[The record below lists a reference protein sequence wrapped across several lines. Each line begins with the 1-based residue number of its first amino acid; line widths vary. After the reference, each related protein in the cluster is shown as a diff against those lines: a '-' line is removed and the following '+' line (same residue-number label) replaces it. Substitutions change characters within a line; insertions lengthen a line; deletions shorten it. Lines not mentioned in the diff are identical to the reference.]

1 METSKSLPPYQ
12 IELLVSSLRQI
23 FGEFDDAML
32 KTVAPLLEWVELAG
46 GQTLMREGDAG
57 DDLHFVISGRLR
69 AYVRNEAGEQTLIG
83 EIIRGQT
90 IGEMALFT
98 QEPRSATVITIR
110 DSVLVR
116 MTRPIFEQLLSV
128 YPLLSLSMTRLIIQR
143 LKHTKLPRCS
153 HGRPVNICLL
163 PISAGIDPHAF
174 GARLV
179 NALSRHETTMLV
191 TSAAIGAMLDD
202 PAIAQ
207 ANRSQLQ
214 RYRRLTQTLD
224 ELESRHGALV
234 FVPDADP
241 DSEWTR
247 RCIRYAD
254 EVLLL
259 ADAAAAPAIHPHEAR
274 YLTKEGKLTGARQVL
289 VLLHRHDKTIPTD
302 THRWLDRRPLAGHI
316 HIRPDLVRDL
326 ERLARI
332 ESGRAIGLVLCGG
345 GARGFAHLGVY
356 KALHEFGI
364 DIDYV
369 GGTSIGAVM
378 GAFAAFDMAP
388 DLVIAR
394 ARKAFRLN
402 PTSDYNL
409 IPLLSLIKGQKLK
422 RIIEGAIQECVG
434 ADADIED
441 TWKNFFCVA
450 TNYSRTCELVISRG
464 KLAKSVRA
472 SVSIPGALPPVIHN
486 GDLLVDGGTFNNF
499 PTDVMARM
507 GVGKMI
513 GVDLM
518 QEQLRET
525 KLEEVPGTWA
535 LLRNS
540 LRKTEHK
547 KFWLPSLTST
557 LLNVT
562 LLYSASRQKAAR
574 EMIDL
579 CFHPDLRHVGT
590 LQWGEF
596 DRAVEIGYRHA
607 IDVLSGMTA
616 EQLAPYLSPQPE

>member
-1 METSKSLPPYQ
+1 METSQSQPEYQ
-12 IELLVSSLRQI
+12 TELLVSSLKQI
-23 FGEFDDAML
+23 FGEFDDVML
-32 KTVAPLLEWVELAG
+32 KTLAPLLEWVELAG
-46 GQTLMREGDAG
+46 GQTLLREGDLG

-69 AYVRNEAGEQTLIG
+69 AYVRNEAGEQCLIG
-83 EIIRGQT
+83 EIMRGQT

-98 QEPRSATVITIR
+98 GEPRSATVITIR

-116 MTRPIFEQLLSV
+116 MSRPIFEQLLSE
-128 YPLLSLSMTRLIIQR
+128 YPLLSLSMTRLIIER
-143 LKHTKLPRCS
+143 LKRSNHPRF
-153 HGRPVNICLL
+153 GNWRPVNICLL
-163 PISAGIDPHAF
+163 PITAGVDPAVL

-179 NALSRHETTMLV
+179 NTLSQYETALLV
-191 TSAAIGAMLDD
+191 SSATIGALLND
-202 PAIAQ
+202 PTIAD
-207 ANRSQLQ
+207 ANRSQSE
-214 RYRRLTQTLD
+214 RYRRLTRTLD
-224 ELESRHGALV
+224 ELESRHLALI
-234 FVPDADP
+234 FVPDANP

-259 ADAAAAPAIHPHEAR
+259 ADADAPPAIHPHETR
-274 YLTKEGKLTGARQVL
+274 YLMNERMLTGARQVL
-289 VLLHRHDKTIPTD
+289 VLLHRHNKTIPTD
-302 THRWLDRRPLAGHI
+302 TGRWLDRRPLAGHI
-316 HIRPDLVRDL
+316 HIRPDLMRDV

-356 KALHEFGI
+356 KALHEYGI
-364 DIDYV
+364 EVDYV

-388 DLVIAR
+388 EQVIAR
-394 ARKAFRLN
+394 ARKAFQLN

-409 IPLLSLIKGQKLK
+409 IPLLSLIKGRKLK
-422 RIIEGAIQECVG
+422 SVIEGAIKECVG
-434 ADADIED
+434 VDADIED
-441 TWKNFFCVA
+441 TWKNFFCVV
-450 TNYSRTCELVISRG
+450 TNYSRTSELVMTRG
-464 KLAKSVRA
+464 KLAKCVRA

-486 GDLLVDGGTFNNF
+486 GDLLIDGGTFNNF

-507 GVGKMI
+507 GVGKII

-518 QEQLRET
+518 QETWREV

-540 LRKTEHK
+540 LRKVERK

-562 LLYSASRQKAAR
+562 LLYSTSRQKAAR
-574 EMIDL
+574 EIIDL
-579 CFHPDLRHVGT
+579 GFHPDVRTVGM
-590 LQWGEF
+590 LQWREF

-607 IDVLSGMTA
+607 CEVLSAMS
-616 EQLAPYLSPQPE
+616 EQQLAAYRSKA

>member
-1 METSKSLPPYQ
+1 METSKSLPEYQ
-12 IELLVSSLRQI
+12 TELLVNSLKQV

-32 KTVAPLLEWVELAG
+32 KTLAPLLEWVELAG
-46 GQTLMREGDAG
+46 GQTLLREGDHG

-69 AYVRNEAGEQTLIG
+69 AYVRNDAGGQTLIG
-83 EIIRGQT
+83 EIMRGQT

-98 QEPRSATVITIR
+98 GEPRSATVITIR

-116 MTRPIFEQLLSV
+116 MTRPIFEQLLSE
-128 YPLLSLSMTRLIIQR
+128 YPLLSLSMTRLIIER
-143 LKHTKLPRCS
+143 LKRSNNPRA
-153 HGRPVNICLL
+153 GNWRPVNICLL
-163 PISAGIDPHAF
+163 PITAGLDPAIL

-179 NALSRHETTMLV
+179 NALSRHEPALLVSSATIGTMLH
-191 TSAAIGAMLDD
+191 D
-202 PAIAQ
+202 PTIAE
-207 ANRSQLQ
+207 ANRSQVQ

-224 ELESRHGALV
+224 ELESRHNTLV

-259 ADAAAAPAIHPHEAR
+259 ADADAPPAIHPHETR
-274 YLTKEGKLTGARQVL
+274 YLMKEEKLTGARQVL
-289 VLLHRHDKTIPTD
+289 VLLHRHNKTLPTD

-316 HIRPDLVRDL
+316 HIRPDVIRDI

-332 ESGRAIGLVLCGG
+332 ESGRAIGLVFCGG

-356 KALHEFGI
+356 KALCEYGI
-364 DIDYV
+364 DVDYV

-378 GAFAAFDMAP
+378 GAFSAFDMP
-388 DLVIAR
+388 PELVIAR
-394 ARKAFRLN
+394 ARKAFQLN

-409 IPLLSLIKGQKLK
+409 IPLLSLIKGRKLK
-422 RIIEGAIQECVG
+422 RVIEGAIQECVG
-434 ADADIED
+434 VDADIED

-450 TNYSRTCELVISRG
+450 TNYSRTSELVISRG

-518 QEQLRET
+518 QEQLREV

-540 LRKTEHK
+540 LRKAEDR

-579 CFHPDLRHVGT
+579 CFHPDLRDVGM
-590 LQWGEF
+590 LKWGEF
-596 DRAVEIGYRHA
+596 DRAVDIGYRHA
-607 IDVLSGMTA
+607 IQVLSGMTA
-616 EQLAPYLSPQPE
+616 QQLAPYRNSQSE